1 MIRYLLFVVC
11 IALASPLW
19 ALEAGDAAPDFAFEQ
34 TWNMGGE
41 SSLNALRGNVV
52 LVEYWATW

>member
-1 MIRYLLFVVC
+1 MRAILISFVLLF
-11 IALASPLW
+11 AAAPLA